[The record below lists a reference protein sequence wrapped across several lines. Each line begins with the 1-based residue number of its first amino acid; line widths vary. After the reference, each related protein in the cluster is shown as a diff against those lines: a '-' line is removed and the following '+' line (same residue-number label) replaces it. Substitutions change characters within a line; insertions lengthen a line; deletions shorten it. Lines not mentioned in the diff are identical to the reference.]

1 MTAPNPLQDY
11 LRVQQKVD
19 VRMRTIL
26 IQAALTTARKILL
39 LSKKNGVGARTREAQ
54 LGLFLE
60 YLKQEQTDLWVHTI
74 YPLIVKSMSEAAGS
88 AENAANYID
97 EVLRTAVGDRQAEFL
112 LDGIKVQARI
122 ASQFD
127 LSSRARVLSGRVW
140 KNVDT
145 NVSRIQ
151 RIVQKHLVVGSVN
164 ARELAADVRRFI
176 DPNTK
181 GGASYAAMRLARTEI
196 NGAFHDRQ
204 RTIAESRP
212 WVKSAQWHLSRSH
225 PHKDRCD
232 LIASGHSEGLRP
244 GHYNTDAIPDK
255 PHPQCLCYVTYDLPS
270 DREMTNLLRA
280 KLGKAPLIA

>member
-1 MTAPNPLQDY
+1 MTAPNPLQDF
-11 LRVQQKVD
+11 LRVQQKMD

-39 LSKKNGVGARTREAQ
+39 LSKKNGVSARTREAQ

-60 YLKQEQTDLWVHTI
+60 YLKTEQTELWVHTI
-74 YPLIVKSMSEAAGS
+74 YPLIVKTMKEAAGS
-88 AENAANYID
+88 ADNAADYID

-112 LDGIKVQARI
+112 LEGIRVQARI
-122 ASQFD
+122 AASFD
-127 LSSRARVLSGRVW
+127 LDSRARVLSGRVW
-140 KNVDT
+140 KNVDI
-145 NVSRIQ
+145 NVARIQ
-151 RIVQKHLVVGSVN
+151 RVVQKHLVTGSVN

-204 RTIAESRP
+204 KRIAESRS
-212 WVKSAQWHLSRSH
+212 WVKSAQWHKSRTH
-225 PHKDRCD
+225 HHKDRCD
-232 LIASGHSEGLRP
+232 LVAAGHDDGLSA
-244 GHYNTDAIPDK
+244 GHYYADSIPDK
-255 PHPQCLCYVTYDLPS
+255 PHPQCLCYITYDLPS

>member
-1 MTAPNPLQDY
+1 MTAPNPLQNY
-11 LRVQQKVD
+11 IRVQQKMD
-19 VRMRTIL
+19 VRMRTL
-26 IQAALTTARKILL
+26 LVQAALTAARKILL

-60 YLKQEQTDLWVHTI
+60 YLKQEQTELWVHTI
-74 YPLIVKSMSEAAGS
+74 YPLIVKSMSEAANS
-88 AENAANYID
+88 ADQAATYID

-112 LDGIKVQARI
+112 LNSIRVQARI
-122 ASQFD
+122 AQQFD
-127 LSSRARVLSGRVW
+127 LDARARTLSGRVW
-140 KNVDT
+140 RNVDI
-145 NVSRIQ
+145 NLARIQ
-151 RIVQKHLVVGSVN
+151 RVVQKHLVTGSVN
-164 ARELAADVRRFI
+164 ARELATDVRRFI

-204 RTIAESRP
+204 KRIAESRP
-212 WVKSAQWHLSRSH
+212 WVKSAQWHKSRTH
-225 PHKDRCD
+225 LHRDQCD
-232 LIASGHSEGLRP
+232 LIASGHSEGLSS
-244 GHYNTDAIPDK
+244 GHYNADEIPDK